1 MEDITP
7 TPAPVHSALFC
18 KACSA
23 KAEADDTFCTN
34 CGYPLHG
41 TEEEQRYFISVR
53 DAKIID
59 LSEAQKQIRRSSVAL
74 YIIGGLTAVAGLAIY
89 AVNKNE
95 EARSSLL
102 ITNLILGAI
111 FAGLGFWCN
120 KKPLT
125 AIISGAS
132 LYALMF
138 ILNAVLNPLTILSG
152 TIFKI
157 IIIGLFIRGIK
168 SAIEAEKL
176 KKELN
181 AE

>member
-74 YIIGGLTAVAGLAIY
+74 YIIGGLTAVAGL
-89 AVNKNE
+89 
-95 EARSSLL
+95 
-102 ITNLILGAI
+102 
-111 FAGLGFWCN
+111 GFWCN

-152 TIFKI
+152 IIFKI